1 MAKKKYTDAAG
12 LTALLARIRQ
22 KFVDYALLENLV
34 ELQETIAETIN
45 GLNDKVDS
53 NTTAIGRKASLTQ
66 LSTLQSTVN
75 GHGTQLSD
83 LKSRLKTDL
92 GNLAKADED
101 LDNSISALETSMR
114 TKHNDE
120 MKRLAFHLGLPEYS
134 VTQMFA
140 WKNASESWGKYKD
153 DTQLEIWPRVD
164 MSAVVNAGSF
174 FAGATALT
182 KVYPMNTSAMTSGA
196 SMFMGCTALRE
207 VDSVDLSAC
216 ADMRSMFYQC
226 SALERVGIAG
236 VKAGAIQIRG
246 MFQDCVKLREV
257 TLPLYGH
264 TTNDADVVFY
274 GCSALERVSLGSLVV
289 KKARQMFAH
298 CAKLRII
305 EGSIDVGLCEDAALM
320 FQGCGNLAQVTVE
333 MIGCPYVETWDFSE
347 LKYWGDPDRSEDGGV
362 SLIESM
368 SHVYNPGSDPVT
380 LSFHADTKARLE
392 EAGLIAS
399 LTSAGFTI
407 A

>member
-1 MAKKKYTDAAG
+1 MKKYTDAAG
-12 LTALLARIRQ
+12 LSALLAKIRQ
-22 KFVDYALLENLV
+22 KFVSYALLEDLV
-34 ELQETIAETIN
+34 EVQESIAGTIDD
-45 GLNDKVDS
+45 LNTRVDS
-53 NTTAIGRKASLTQ
+53 NATAIGQKASLTQ
-66 LSTLQSTVN
+66 MSVLQSTVN
-75 GHGTQLSD
+75 GHGSQLSD
-83 LKSRLKTDL
+83 LKTQLKTDL
-92 GNLAKADED
+92 GNLAKADEA
-101 LDNSISALETSMR
+101 LDNSISALETTMR

-140 WKNASESWGKYKD
+140 WKNAAESWGKYKD
-153 DTQLEIWPRVD
+153 NTQLEIWPRVD
-164 MSAVVNAGSF
+164 MSAVVNGGSF

-182 KVYPMNTSAMTSGA
+182 KVYPMNTSAMTSA
-196 SMFMGCTALRE
+196 ATMFTGCTALTE
-207 VDSVDLSAC
+207 VDGIDLSSC
-216 ADMRSMFYQC
+216 TDMRSMFYQC
-226 SALERVGIAG
+226 SALERVGIDG
-236 VKAGAIQIRG
+236 VKAGAVQIRG
-246 MFQDCVKLREV
+246 MFQDCAKLREV
-257 TLPLYGH
+257 ELPLYGH

-298 CAKLRII
+298 CPKLRII

-333 MIGCPYVETWDFSE
+333 MLGCPYVETWDFSE
-347 LKYWGDPDRSEDGGV
+347 LKYWGDPDRSEDGGQ
-362 SLIESM
+362 SLLESM
-368 SHVYNPGSDPVT
+368 SHVYNPGPDPVT

-399 LTSAGFTI
+399 LTAAGFTI